1 MKRVNFAERVK
12 FEIVVQAFNLFNH
25 AQFIGGYLSDVNPF
39 STNTISRAF
48 LMPSS
53 SFFGQYDQF
62 FSSNSPSFS

>member
-1 MKRVNFAERVK
+1 
-12 FEIVVQAFNLFNH
+12 VVQAFNLFNH

-39 STNTISRAF
+39 STNTISRAY
-48 LMPSS
+48 LVPSS